1 MDRQQRLEA
10 LATPTLE
17 SMGYE
22 LVRVQFQGK
31 QRPTLQVMAERKD
44 GQPMNVEDCASIS
57 RSLSAIFDVEN
68 PIDGAYVLEV
78 SSPGIDRPLIRP
90 RDFADWAGFEARLES
105 DQPIDGRR
113 RFRGRLLGIDSDGL
127 VGIATETGEAR
138 IPLEAVRAAKLVLT
152 DELIKAVT
160 KDNGQE

>member
-10 LATPTLE
+10 LAEPMLE
-17 SMGYE
+17 SMDYE
-22 LVRVQFQGK
+22 LVRVHFQGR

-57 RSLSAIFDVEN
+57 RALSAVLDVEN

-78 SSPGIDRPLIRP
+78 SSPGIDRPLIRAK
-90 RDFADWAGFEARLES
+90 DFAAWAGFEAKLES
-105 DQPIDGRR
+105 DQPVDGRR
-113 RFRGRLLGIDSDGL
+113 RFKGKLLGIDGQDM

-138 IPLEAVRAAKLVLT
+138 IPLQAVRAAKLVLT
-152 DELIKAVT
+152 DDLIAAVT
-160 KDNGQE
+160 KNNGQG